1 VLVLL
6 GAVVAAYSPS
16 LQMRSVRRASGPGH
30 RFELAVSL
38 LGALANVQKTADHG
52 LNVQQLSMALRVDPL
67 QLEPL
72 LETLLNIDWVA
83 RLDEGDTPRYVLLC
97 EPATALAQPLFKATL
112 LTRSTSVNGFWRS
125 AGFDSMTLQ
134 DLIKD

>member
-1 VLVLL
+1 
-6 GAVVAAYSPS
+6 VVAAYSPS

-38 LGALANVQKTADHG
+38 LGALATVQKTADHG
-52 LNVQQLSMALRVDPL
+52 LNAQQLSMALRVDPL

-83 RLDEGDTPRYVLLC
+83 RLDEGDAPRYVLLC
-97 EPATALAQPLFKATL
+97 EPAATLAQPLLKATL
-112 LTRSTSVNGFWRS
+112 LTDTPSVLGFWRS
-125 AGFDSMTLQ
+125 ARLDVLTLK
-134 DLIKD
+134 DLMSRPS